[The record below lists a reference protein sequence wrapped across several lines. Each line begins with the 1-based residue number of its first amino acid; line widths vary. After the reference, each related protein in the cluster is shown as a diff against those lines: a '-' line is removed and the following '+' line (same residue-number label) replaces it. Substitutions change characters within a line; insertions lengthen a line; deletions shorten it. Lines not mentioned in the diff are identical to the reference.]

1 MATSKGLALVY
12 GAKGTITLYTPA
24 GVALTSGAI
33 TTIESYDA
41 THEADVEQIK
51 NGSGEVV
58 AQVAA
63 NERISLSVT
72 FIPSAST
79 FAQAKLAA
87 GLPAVNGYATIASSD
102 DIDVGVVTAGQAIN
116 SIDGNYVYS
125 GGGSV
130 KFTSSGKVMVTV
142 TLTKY
147 LDATALTGN
156 ASTFTL

>member
-1 MATSKGLALVY
+1 MANSKGLALVY
-12 GAKGTITLYTPA
+12 GAKGTITLKTPA
-24 GVALTSGAI
+24 GAALTTGAI

-51 NGSGEVV
+51 NSAGEVV
-58 AQVAA
+58 AQVSA
-63 NERISLSVT
+63 NERISLNVT

-87 GLPAVNGYATIASSD
+87 GLPAVNGYATIATTD
-102 DIDVGVVTAGQAIN
+102 GITVGGV
-116 SIDGNYVYS
+116 SIDGDYVYS

-142 TLTKY
+142 TVTKY
-147 LDATALTGN
+147 PSLLGN
-156 ASTFTL
+156 APVFDLTV

>member
-1 MATSKGLALVY
+1 MANSKGLALVY
-12 GAKGTITLYTPA
+12 GAKGTITLKTPA
-24 GVALTSGAI
+24 GAALTTGAI

-51 NGSGEVV
+51 NSAGEVV
-58 AQVAA
+58 AQVSA
-63 NERISLSVT
+63 NERISLNVT

-87 GLPAVNGYATIASSD
+87 GLPAVNGYATIATTD
-102 DIDVGVVTAGQAIN
+102 GVTVGGV
-116 SIDGNYVYS
+116 SIDGDYVYS

-142 TLTKY
+142 TVTKY
-147 LDATALTGN
+147 PSLLGN
-156 ASTFTL
+156 ATVFDLTV

>member
-1 MATSKGLALVY
+1 MANSKGLALVY
-12 GAKGTITLYTPA
+12 GAKGTITLKTPS
-24 GVALTSGAI
+24 GTALTTGAI

-51 NGSGEVV
+51 NSAGEVV
-58 AQVAA
+58 AQVSA
-63 NERISLSVT
+63 NERISLNVT
-72 FIPSAST
+72 FIPSAAS

-102 DIDVGVVTAGQAIN
+102 GVTIGSGASN
-116 SIDGNYVYS
+116 SLDGNYVYA

-147 LDATALTGN
+147 LDTTAMAGN
-156 ASTFTL
+156 ATVFTL

>member
-1 MATSKGLALVY
+1 MANSKGLALVY
-12 GAKGTITLYTPA
+12 GAKGTITLFTPS
-24 GVALTSGAI
+24 GTALTTGAI

-51 NGSGEVV
+51 NSAGEVV
-58 AQVAA
+58 AQVSA
-63 NERISLSVT
+63 NERISLNVT
-72 FIPSAST
+72 FIPSAAS

-102 DIDVGVVTAGQAIN
+102 GVTIGSGASN
-116 SIDGNYVYS
+116 SLDGNYVYA

-142 TLTKY
+142 ALTKY
-147 LDATALTGN
+147 LDTTAMAGSATVYAL
-156 ASTFTL
+156 

>member
-1 MATSKGLALVY
+1 MAVSKGLALVY

-24 GVALTSGAI
+24 GVALTTGAI
-33 TTIESYDA
+33 STIESYDA

-51 NGSGEVV
+51 NSAGEVV
-58 AQVAA
+58 AQVSA
-63 NERISLSVT
+63 NERISLNVT
-72 FIPSAST
+72 FIPSASS

-87 GLPAVNGYATIASSD
+87 GLPAVNGYATIAASD
-102 DIDVGVVTAGQAIN
+102 GVTVGGV
-116 SIDGNYVYS
+116 SIDGDYVYS

-142 TLTKY
+142 TVTKY
-147 LDATALTGN
+147 SSLAGN

>member
-1 MATSKGLALVY
+1 MAVSKGLALVY

-51 NGSGEVV
+51 NSAGEVV
-58 AQVAA
+58 AQVSA
-63 NERISLSVT
+63 NERISLNVT
-72 FIPSAST
+72 FIPSAAS

-87 GLPAVNGYATIASSD
+87 GLPAVNGYATIAASD
-102 DIDVGVVTAGQAIN
+102 GVTIGSGASN
-116 SIDGNYVYS
+116 SLDGNYVYA

-142 TLTKY
+142 TVTKY
-147 LDATALTGN
+147 LDASALTGS

>member
-1 MATSKGLALVY
+1 MAVSKGLALVY

-24 GVALTSGAI
+24 GVALTTGAI
-33 TTIESYDA
+33 STIESYDA

-51 NGSGEVV
+51 NSAGEVV
-58 AQVAA
+58 AQVSA
-63 NERISLSVT
+63 NERISLNVT
-72 FIPSAST
+72 FIPSAAS

-87 GLPAVNGYATIASSD
+87 GLPAVNGYATIAASD
-102 DIDVGVVTAGQAIN
+102 GVTVGGV
-116 SIDGNYVYS
+116 SIDGDYVYS

-130 KFTSSGKVMVTV
+130 KFTSSGKVTVTV

-147 LDATALTGN
+147 PSLAGN

>member
-1 MATSKGLALVY
+1 MAVSKGLALVY

-51 NGSGEVV
+51 NSAGEVV
-58 AQVAA
+58 AQVSD
-63 NERISLSVT
+63 NERISLNVT
-72 FIPSAST
+72 FIPSAAS

-87 GLPAVNGYATIASSD
+87 GLPAVNGYATIAASD
-102 DIDVGVVTAGQAIN
+102 GVTIGSGASN
-116 SIDGNYVYS
+116 SLDGNYVYA

-142 TLTKY
+142 TVTKY
-147 LDATALTGN
+147 LDASALTGS

>member
-1 MATSKGLALVY
+1 MAVSKGLALVY

-24 GVALTSGAI
+24 GVALTTGAI
-33 TTIESYDA
+33 STIESYDA

-51 NGSGEVV
+51 NSSGEVV
-58 AQVAA
+58 AQVSA
-63 NERISLSVT
+63 NERISLNVT
-72 FIPSAST
+72 FIPSAAS

-102 DIDVGVVTAGQAIN
+102 GVTVGGV
-116 SIDGNYVYS
+116 SIDGNYVYA

-142 TLTKY
+142 TVTKY

-156 ASTFTL
+156 AAVFTL

>member
-1 MATSKGLALVY
+1 MAVSKGLALVY

-24 GVALTSGAI
+24 GVALTTGAI
-33 TTIESYDA
+33 STIESYDA

-51 NGSGEVV
+51 NSSGEVV
-58 AQVAA
+58 AQVSA
-63 NERISLSVT
+63 NERISLNVT
-72 FIPSAST
+72 FIPSASS

-87 GLPAVNGYATIASSD
+87 GLPAVNGYATIAASD
-102 DIDVGVVTAGQAIN
+102 GVTVGGV
-116 SIDGNYVYS
+116 SIDGDYVYS

-142 TLTKY
+142 TVTKY
-147 LDATALTGN
+147 PSLAGN

>member
-1 MATSKGLALVY
+1 MAVSKGLALVY

-24 GVALTSGAI
+24 GVALTTGAI
-33 TTIESYDA
+33 STIESYDA

-51 NGSGEVV
+51 NSAGEVV
-58 AQVAA
+58 AQVSA
-63 NERISLSVT
+63 NERVSLNVT
-72 FIPSAST
+72 FIPSAAS

-87 GLPAVNGYATIASSD
+87 GLPAVNGYATIAASD
-102 DIDVGVVTAGQAIN
+102 GVTVGGV
-116 SIDGNYVYS
+116 SIDGDYVYS

-130 KFTSSGKVMVTV
+130 KFTSSGKVTVTV

-147 LDATALTGN
+147 PSLAGN